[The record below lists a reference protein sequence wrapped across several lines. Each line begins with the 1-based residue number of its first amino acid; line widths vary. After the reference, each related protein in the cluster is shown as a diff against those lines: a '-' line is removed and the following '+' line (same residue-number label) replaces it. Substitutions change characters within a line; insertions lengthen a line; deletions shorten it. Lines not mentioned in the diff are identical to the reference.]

1 MTIEIDALRKSL
13 CTAFCNNVAVG
24 TVDSKTVSIS
34 LPISSRDGDHVVAY
48 ATQTTGGWRVSD
60 MGSTLMRLSYENDLS
75 KLLTGAR
82 LKLFSSVL
90 SESGLQE
97 DDGEIFTEV
106 PADSLSNALFTLGQG
121 VIRLEDLGLWTQN
134 RVESTFYDD
143 LRSVITST
151 VPAEDLIENY
161 IVPNVQAAESYPVDF
176 FIKTQSNPLYIFG
189 VLNKDK
195 AMLSTI
201 IIQHLRASG
210 TKFDAMIVYQDID
223 GIPRQHTKRLMSAAN
238 DTVAS
243 IDDLDAIKEKIQH
256 RRTA

>member
-1 MTIEIDALRKSL
+1 MTIEVDTLRKSL
-13 CTAFCNNVAVG
+13 CAAFCNNVTVG
-24 TVDSKTVSIS
+24 AVDSKTVSIS
-34 LPISSRDGDHVVAY
+34 LPISGRDGDHVVAY

-82 LKLFSSVL
+82 QKLFASVL
-90 SESGLQE
+90 SEGGLEE

-106 PADSLSNALFTLGQG
+106 PADSLSHALFTLGQG

-143 LRSVITST
+143 LRTVIAGV
-151 VPAEDLIENY
+151 VPAEDIIENY

-176 FIKTQSNPLYIFG
+176 FIKTQGNPLYIFG

-201 IIQHLRASG
+201 IIQHLRAAG
-210 TKFDAMIVYQDID
+210 IRFDAMVVYQDID
-223 GIPRQHTKRLMSAAN
+223 GVPRQHAKRLMSAAN

-243 IDDLDAIKEKIQH
+243 IEDSDAIKEKIQH
-256 RRTA
+256 RRAA